1 MRCSISSLMTLLVLG
16 SASTAAKA
24 QGWIKMPNGSLAY
37 VADYTT
43 TGIFSCGNPRFILG
57 KCLAMGNSVTV
68 WKGNSSATIT
78 YTGVNQ
84 TLVAPST
91 RSRTIELGNLQTTFS
106 GAGPKLF
113 PSLSSSIYRLFYL
126 GVGITTTSP
135 MVSTG
140 YVNFGFATRPRGL
153 VSYTGGVSTT
163 RFAVAPPPPPATY
176 SGMPLG
182 GLSYPLLETNEE
194 IHDITARV
202 SVAPE
207 PATLALIGSGLL
219 GVLGLARRRAMR
231 RDREV
236 TPPMQ

>member
-43 TGIFSCGNPRFILG
+43 TGIFSCGNPKYILG

-113 PSLSSSIYRLFYL
+113 PSLIASGARLFRL
-126 GVGITTTSP
+126 DVGITTTSP

-153 VSYTGGVSTT
+153 VGLTGGRSTT

-176 SGMPLG
+176 GVMPLG
-182 GLSYPLLETNEE
+182 GLSYPVLQTSEE

-207 PATLALIGSGLL
+207 PATIALISSGLL
-219 GVLGLARRRAMR
+219 GVFGMARRRAKQQR
-231 RDREV
+231 A
-236 TPPMQ
+236 